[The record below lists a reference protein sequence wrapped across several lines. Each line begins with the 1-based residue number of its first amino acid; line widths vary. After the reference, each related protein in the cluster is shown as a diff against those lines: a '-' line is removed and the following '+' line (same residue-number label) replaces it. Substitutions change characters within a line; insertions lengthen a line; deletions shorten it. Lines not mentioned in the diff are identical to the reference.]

1 MLLLILLSIAI
12 FQGVIIGTILLKSPF
27 FKNKASQYLGLSIL
41 SLSLS
46 WLNLV
51 LDITNTYEPYPFLR
65 IIDILDSG
73 VLFPVFLLIYVSY
86 QVGNPI
92 NRSGRYWLFAPYF
105 ISTLYSILE
114 EFNTNTNIDSSD
126 LINPFNVFTTIISI
140 IIFFILLYFI
150 PIVLI
155 RTYKYIQQSKKEQEK
170 KWLTYL
176 WVFEVTFLVTWVFL
190 IFLALFDEEKISNAI
205 NILAVCTTLVVHWIG
220 YFGIYKLKLM
230 NEQEKIRALLFYRP
244 SKTVSPSVT
253 SPPIPIKITT
263 EKESSKPA
271 EDNKY
276 FQTLE
281 KLCAEEKIYRDS
293 SLDRNKVAEILG
305 ISPSYV
311 SLIINS
317 ITGENFSSYINR
329 YRVEDVKVLILDK
342 DFENYSL
349 LAIGLECGF
358 SSKTTYYNSFKK
370 ITGMTPNAFREAH
383 Q

>member
-92 NRSGRYWLFAPYF
+92 NRSEKHWLFAPYF

-114 EFNTNTNIDSSD
+114 EFNTNIDSSD

-253 SPPIPIKITT
+253 SPSAPIKTTT

-281 KLCAEEKIYRDS
+281 RLCAEEKIYRDS